1 MSSRYFMPAK
11 YQQAMLLIEAGNLKA
26 AKSSLKAI
34 LLPSSRENSPISLSD
49 KREMTNYAHMALGR
63 ILYQEKK
70 FLTSARYFRKVR
82 KDSPLYY
89 DALFEQSWSL
99 FMSGN
104 GRHSLGSLYGIDSP
118 FFADRQNPE
127 AKILESI
134 VFYWMCRYQDSRNSL
149 ADFAE
154 EYTATVEKLGGYLNR
169 RHLNPK
175 NAYDL
180 FENLVSGVS
189 EDSLGIPR
197 QILQIAAN
205 RDTMLLVRDQLASV
219 MSELS
224 RLRANGVFGNK
235 VGFADIEKALQETQD
250 KIKNRLGRIFIQ
262 EIKEE
267 KSIYEELYSQAQ
279 FLYLELL
286 MSEKEQIMGRE
297 LHKGGKLAQAGAN
310 EIRGWGL
317 DTQSWKGGNKGEFW
331 WDEVGF
337 HIVDVENKC
346 ID

>member
-1 MSSRYFMPAK
+1 
-11 YQQAMLLIEAGNLKA
+11 MLGNLIWYNDQID
-26 AKSSLKAI
+26 KAI
-34 LLPSSRENSPISLSD
+34 
-49 KREMTNYAHMALGR
+49 T
-63 ILYQEKK
+63 
-70 FLTSARYFRKVR
+70 
-82 KDSPLYY
+82 
-89 DALFEQSWSL
+89 
-99 FMSGN
+99 
-104 GRHSLGSLYGIDSP
+104 HS
-118 FFADRQNPE
+118 
-127 AKILESI
+127 
-134 VFYWMCRYQDSRNSL
+134 
-149 ADFAE
+149 
-154 EYTATVEKLGGYLNR
+154 
-169 RHLNPK
+169 
-175 NAYDL
+175 
-180 FENLVSGVS
+180 
-189 EDSLGIPR
+189 
-197 QILQIAAN
+197 
-205 RDTMLLVRDQLASV
+205 
-219 MSELS
+219 
-224 RLRANGVFGNK
+224 
-235 VGFADIEKALQETQD
+235 D